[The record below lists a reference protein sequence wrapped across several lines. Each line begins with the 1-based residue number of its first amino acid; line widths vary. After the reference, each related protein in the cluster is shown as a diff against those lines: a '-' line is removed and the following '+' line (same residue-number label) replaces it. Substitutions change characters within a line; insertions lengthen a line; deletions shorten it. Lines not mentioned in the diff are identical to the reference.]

1 MDFELLPDDER
12 QCIKCKTTCFMSA
25 ISCSCKPGLLVC
37 LHHVKELCSC
47 PPYKYKLR
55 WVGKMIFSLENPKS
69 LIKALWHS
77 YSRAEVLRVKYVIFS
92 KPRHLKTMS
101 APLFL
106 GIDTLWMI
114 STPWW
119 MHWSFEQNLT
129 TNGPWMWMK
138 LWRQRLT
145 KRKVCDILGDW
156 QIGTDCN
163 VANIVTN
170 EQVTW
175 NDLMLVY
182 GVLAE
187 KVTKPL
193 VDEADAFYITGK
205 SWYMN
210 CTRSYI

>member
-55 WVGKMIFSLENPKS
+55 WVERITFSMENPKS
-69 LIKALWHS
+69 LIKWYF
-77 YSRAEVLRVKYVIFS
+77 YSRVEILSIKCMIFS
-92 KPRHLKTMS
+92 KPKYLKTKS
-101 APLFL
+101 AILLP

-119 MHWSFEQNLT
+119 MHWSFAQNLIM
-129 TNGPWMWMK
+129 NGPWMWMK

-145 KRKVCDILGDW
+145 KRKVCGIQCGLVIGKLGL
-156 QIGTDCN
+156 I
-163 VANIVTN
+163 I
-170 EQVTW
+170 
-175 NDLMLVY
+175 M
-182 GVLAE
+182 
-187 KVTKPL
+187 
-193 VDEADAFYITGK
+193 
-205 SWYMN
+205 
-210 CTRSYI
+210 